1 MNSLIIDAAKDKIF
15 LQIIVNNKHY
25 TNEYFNNSENFDI
38 LSSIIFNFLKKNGVN
53 LDNISHI
60 LVNQG
65 PGKFSSIRAS
75 IVVAKAIS
83 ISKNIEI
90 YGFKSKDVIKNNYN
104 KVINLVKNKKLTK
117 NLIKPIYS
125 S

>member
-60 LVNQG
+60 LVTQG

-75 IVVAKAIS
+75 IVVAKAKS
-83 ISKNIEI
+83 I
-90 YGFKSKDVIKNNYN
+90 
-104 KVINLVKNKKLTK
+104 
-117 NLIKPIYS
+117 
-125 S
+125 